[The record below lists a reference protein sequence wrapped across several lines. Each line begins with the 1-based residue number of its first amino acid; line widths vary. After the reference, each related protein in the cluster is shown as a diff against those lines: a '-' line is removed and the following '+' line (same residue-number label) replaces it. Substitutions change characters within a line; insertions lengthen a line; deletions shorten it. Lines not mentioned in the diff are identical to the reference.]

1 MRVFVR
7 TDKGAIAKFDFS
19 VTDVPEGESWS
30 SKQIIDWVKA
40 QAPEAKTV
48 LLETK

>member
-7 TDKGAIAKFDFS
+7 TDKGAIAQFEFE
-19 VTDVPEGESWS
+19 VTDVPDGGSWT
-30 SKQIIDWVKA
+30 SKQIIDWVKT

-48 LLETK
+48 LLEIK